1 MRKLTDERP
10 LSEKQKKVLALVA
23 LGLTLVF
30 CGLIGW
36 FIGKPIIDFVSEPE
50 GFRLWVD
57 SHGFLG
63 RLAFIGMVFF
73 QVVIALVPGE
83 PLEIG
88 AGYAFGA
95 IEGTLLCLI
104 GIMLGSW
111 TVFFLVRRFGV
122 KFVEVFFSRE
132 KINSLKLLKDS
143 KKRNILIFAVFFLPG
158 TPKDLLTYFVGLTDI
173 TFWHFLWLSSV
184 ARIPSVITSTL
195 GGNALGSEEYIG
207 ALLVFA
213 ATLAFSGLGLL
224 IYKKLISSKEAKKN
238 EK

>member
-1 MRKLTDERP
+1 MRKLNDLRP
-10 LSEKQKKVLALVA
+10 INEKQKKVFALVA
-23 LGLTLVF
+23 LGLTLIF

-36 FIGKPIIDFVSEPE
+36 FIGKPIIDFVSAPE
-50 GFRLWVD
+50 KFRLWVD
-57 SHGFLG
+57 SHGFWG
-63 RLAFIGMVFF
+63 RLSFIGMVFF

-95 IEGTLLCLI
+95 VEGTLLCLV

-122 KFVEVFFSRE
+122 RFVEVFFSRE
-132 KINSLKLLKDS
+132 KINSLKILKNA
-143 KKRNILIFAVFFLPG
+143 KRRNILIFAVFFLPG

-173 TFWHFLWLSSV
+173 SFWHFLWLSSV
-184 ARIPSVITSTL
+184 ARIPSVVSSAL
-195 GGNALGSEEYIG
+195 GGNALGSEEYI
-207 ALLVFA
+207 AAIIVFA
-213 ATLAFSGLGLL
+213 ATLTFSGLGLL
-224 IYKKLISSKEAKKN
+224 IYKKLLSRKEAKKK

>member
-224 IYKKLISSKEAKKN
+224 IYKKLLSSKEAKKN